1 MSDNNFDAQKDEI
14 RGDSVNGLA
23 EELEIAAPNDEFY
36 QTLRESVSEAT
47 EGKINRKDVFQL
59 QQPENQPITRQGLLT
74 GIAGA
79 KAYLEHWDEDVEVAN
94 EALIERFENSGDFSQ
109 RYATDF
115 DDYRSALVDGF
126 VTASE
131 EENLSATR
139 ANGEGAYVDAAALG
153 ANAVAEGFNNAPE
166 YVDGVDDWEDLL
178 EM

>member
-1 MSDNNFDAQKDEI
+1 MSENNFDAVKDEI
-14 RGDSVNGLA
+14 WEGSVNGLV
-23 EELEIAAPNDEFY
+23 EELEIAAPEDEFY

-47 EGKINRKDVFQL
+47 EGKIRRRDVYKL
-59 QQPENQPITRQGLLT
+59 QQSENQPIARQGLLT

-79 KAYLEHWDEDVEVAN
+79 KAYLERWEEDVEVQN
-94 EALIERFENSGDFSQ
+94 EALIGRFENSEDFSQ
-109 RYATDF
+109 RYATSF

-126 VTASE
+126 VTAIE

-139 ANGEGAYVDAAALG
+139 ANGEGDYVDAAALG